1 MRDEGGSTIEGS
13 AAAAGGGGWVPKGVE
28 VAGERW
34 LGGVPAAE
42 RPIRSSSP
50 SRQRSGA
57 TFVIG
62 RAHGPRLLELLC
74 AAG

>member
-1 MRDEGGSTIEGS
+1 MRDEGGSTIGGS
-13 AAAAGGGGWVPKGVE
+13 AAAAGGIGRAQNGAE
-28 VAGERW
+28 VAGEWW
-34 LGGVPAAE
+34 LGGVPTIE
-42 RPIRSSSP
+42 RPIRSAAP
-50 SRQRSGA
+50 PQQRSGA